1 MYLVAPQ
8 RGDGLGPL
16 DKAHPTFVLQDP
28 RIALLF
34 QSWLFFEP
42 GEKAPKTFLDE
53 IYSTLGGA
61 PRRQF
66 AGPRHYRCS
75 NWFCRA
81 PTELRG
87 CEWVGFHCLESSL
100 VEKRRLEPFHG
111 CTLWLLL

>member
-42 GEKAPKTFLDE
+42 GEKAPKTF
-53 IYSTLGGA
+53 
-61 PRRQF
+61 
-66 AGPRHYRCS
+66 
-75 NWFCRA
+75 
-81 PTELRG
+81 
-87 CEWVGFHCLESSL
+87 
-100 VEKRRLEPFHG
+100 
-111 CTLWLLL
+111 